1 MDQKINKILGLCT
14 IVLGVT
20 LLTLI
25 IGLFTLFLAT
35 ASIVM
40 INYGL
45 KLMEKPS
52 LFALLKNLCN
62 EF

>member
-20 LLTLI
+20 LLTFV

-35 ASIVM
+35 TSIVM

-45 KLMEKPS
+45 QLMGKPS
-52 LFALLKNLCN
+52 LFVLLKNLCN
-62 EF
+62 EL